1 MDNRENINWNEE
13 IDQLREQVRSQE
25 ARIAALEAEL
35 AGMRQTA
42 PQPQAAP
49 PNWQQMPPQQ
59 APPAWQQTQGQ
70 PRPASPN
77 WQQMPPQPQR
87 WPKPQK
93 PKQKLSETAVG
104 KYGVGVLA
112 SVLILLGV
120 FTAVQIFWGRI
131 PDILKLMLLLWAGA
145 GIAALGRVW
154 SSTPSRA

>member
-59 APPAWQQTQGQ
+59 APP
-70 PRPASPN
+70 N
-77 WQQMPPQPQR
+77 WQQRQGQPPQPQR
-87 WPKPQK
+87 WPKPPK
-93 PKQKLSETAVG
+93 PKQKLSETIYPASILALCAAG
-104 KYGVGVLA
+104 KSNEPKEQA
-112 SVLILLGV
+112 RRN
-120 FTAVQIFWGRI
+120 AI
-131 PDILKLMLLLWAGA
+131 PEFMRFNIVESEVRNV
-145 GIAALGRVW
+145 I
-154 SSTPSRA
+154 